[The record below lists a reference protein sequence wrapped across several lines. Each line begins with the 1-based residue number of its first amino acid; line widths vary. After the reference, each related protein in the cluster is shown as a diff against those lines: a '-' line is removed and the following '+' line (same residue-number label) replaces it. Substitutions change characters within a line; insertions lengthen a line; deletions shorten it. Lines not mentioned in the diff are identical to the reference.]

1 MIDNRPITTDEWQA
15 ILYAVATVLFVL
27 GVLFKMLSDSLLRKL
42 EVLQREHELLK
53 PCPFC
58 GRIPE
63 VSNGSFICKH
73 CRLTMRIPFRHYKS
87 VEDMVNQTW
96 NRRFDDGNG

>member
-1 MIDNRPITTDEWQA
+1 MIDNRHLTADEWQA
-15 ILYAVATVLFVL
+15 IWYAVVTALFVL
-27 GVLFKMLSDSLLRKL
+27 GVLFKMLSDSLHKKL
-42 EVLQREHELLK
+42 EVLQSKHELLN

-58 GRIPE
+58 GKIPK
-63 VSNGSFICKH
+63 VRNGCYICKH

-96 NRRFDDGNG
+96 NRRIANGK